1 MEGKTLSGQF
11 PVSGFQKL
19 ARLVEVEGEVFQRHV
34 LDYVRDV
41 LEDADFHRSTMVTI
55 KSRLPEKDIA
65 DFLAHLPA
73 APAQASKP
81 ADIKELL
88 KLTEGLERSHA
99 SESDLAQLI
108 ASELI
113 HRRKWEKVMEE
124 NPDTLQALKDRMVP

>member
-19 ARLVEVEGEVFQRHV
+19 ARLVEAEGEVFQLHV

-41 LEDADFHRSTMVTI
+41 LADADFHRTTMVTI
-55 KSRLPEKDIA
+55 KSRLSEKDIN
-65 DFLAHLPA
+65 DFLSSMPA
-73 APAQASKP
+73 AAVHAPKP
-81 ADIKELL
+81 GHVKELL